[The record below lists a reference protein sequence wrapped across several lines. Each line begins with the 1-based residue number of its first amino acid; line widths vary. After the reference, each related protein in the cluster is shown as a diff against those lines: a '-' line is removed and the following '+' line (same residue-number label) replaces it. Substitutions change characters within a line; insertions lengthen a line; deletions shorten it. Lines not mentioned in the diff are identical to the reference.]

1 MKTLRIIIHF
11 LFTIH
16 DNQLTF
22 YGFNFRFKDK
32 FSKFAHDAMYRA
44 THPIRIPFPATV
56 FDYCLDESTGT
67 FIRWGEK
74 QQDKAKILA
83 GGYTITPDVSF
94 SLIKKL

>member
-1 MKTLRIIIHF
+1 
-11 LFTIH
+11 
-16 DNQLTF
+16 
-22 YGFNFRFKDK
+22 
-32 FSKFAHDAMYRA
+32 
-44 THPIRIPFPATV
+44 V

-94 SLIKKL
+94 SYIFISNTVAGKGIRIGCVALYMAS